1 MRERSER
8 PRGFRL
14 LVEPGSDADFGLR
27 LEETDRAEGSSRT
40 VAHLPPSRVERIRE
54 RALGAVRAAGYAPSE
69 LSSRRRAPF
78 ALSDVVGVR
87 FALTMLATGPLRK
100 PSRVEAIAAAVDRL
114 SDEEAYYWYAKCVGE
129 SAGRSRRAFRLM
141 LAEE

>member
-1 MRERSER
+1 MEQSAR

-14 LVEPGSDADFGLR
+14 VVEPGADAVFGLR
-27 LEETDRAEGSSRT
+27 LEETDRAEGTSRI
-40 VAHLPPSRVERIRE
+40 VAHLPPSRAERIME
-54 RALGAVRAAGYAPSE
+54 RALGAVRAAGYAPSD

-78 ALSDVVGVR
+78 RLGDVVGVR

-100 PSRVEAIAAAVDRL
+100 PSRVAAIAAAVDRL

-129 SAGRSRRAFRLM
+129 SARRSQRAFRLM